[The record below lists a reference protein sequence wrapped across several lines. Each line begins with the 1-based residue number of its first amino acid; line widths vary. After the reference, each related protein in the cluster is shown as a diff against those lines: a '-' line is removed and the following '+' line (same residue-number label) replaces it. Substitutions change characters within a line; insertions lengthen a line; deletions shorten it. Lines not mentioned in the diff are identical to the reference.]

1 MQYTSIPYVTKPVSR
16 LVLGAAG
23 ARFTNGGDVSDL
35 METALSCG
43 INAVDTARVYG
54 ESEAAIG
61 RWLQTS
67 GRRDEI
73 VLISKGCHPNLAFL
87 PRVNEQAAA
96 DDLERSLELLGTDHI
111 DVYLLHCVMQGD
123 WKNKVLP
130 NKAVESLLKAKEDG
144 RVGAIGFSFHDTTD
158 FFKEVVDYAPWDI
171 CQLQLN
177 YLDREFQ
184 GGLSAAAY
192 AASKGMGVI
201 AMEPLRG
208 GHLVNVPSRVAD
220 VFNEADSNRTP
231 IEWAFD
237 FLWNRPEISLLL
249 SGMTYKEQIDENI
262 VYAQRSSVGML
273 SDDELKVYDRAIE
286 AFNSYDTIP
295 CTGCNY
301 CTGCPQGVTI
311 PYNFQTY
318 NQYVLSG
325 NMDRARWEWETTI
338 PLNGARADAC
348 IACGTCEE
356 RCPQHIEI
364 SKELEKVAAL
374 FA

>member
-1 MQYTSIPYVTKPVSR
+1 
-16 LVLGAAG
+16 
-23 ARFTNGGDVSDL
+23 
-35 METALSCG
+35 
-43 INAVDTARVYG
+43 
-54 ESEAAIG
+54 
-61 RWLQTS
+61 
-67 GRRDEI
+67 
-73 VLISKGCHPNLAFL
+73 
-87 PRVNEQAAA
+87 
-96 DDLERSLELLGTDHI
+96 
-111 DVYLLHCVMQGD
+111 
-123 WKNKVLP
+123 
-130 NKAVESLLKAKEDG
+130 
-144 RVGAIGFSFHDTTD
+144 
-158 FFKEVVDYAPWDI
+158 
-171 CQLQLN
+171 
-177 YLDREFQ
+177 
-184 GGLSAAAY
+184 
-192 AASKGMGVI
+192 
-201 AMEPLRG
+201 
-208 GHLVNVPSRVAD
+208 
-220 VFNEADSNRTP
+220 
-231 IEWAFD
+231 
-237 FLWNRPEISLLL
+237 
-249 SGMTYKEQIDENI
+249 
-262 VYAQRSSVGML
+262 ML